1 MTTAYARRLAA
12 LKQSAPQGGD
22 VLETLRGLFAQ
33 SLGVAPDTIEATR
46 PFAEMGLTSLL
57 AVRFLDRVNRHFGL
71 SLGVET
77 LFAHASLAALA
88 TQIRPP
94 PIVAPVAQ
102 RAARSADIA
111 IIGMSGRFPGA
122 PDIVTLRER
131 LAEGALLVGAMPADR
146 LAHPVAAPPNAA
158 AGFLSGIDR
167 FDAGFFGISPREA
180 AAMDPQQRLFL
191 EECWLALEN
200 AGLPAESLRG
210 RRIGVFAGAASAGH
224 ESLVAEESSHGLTG
238 NLVSLLAARIA
249 YALDLRG
256 PAMVV
261 DTACSASLVA
271 VHLACQAIRAG
282 EVEMAL
288 AGGVRL
294 FLDDRSFATMGRI
307 GMLSP
312 GGRCR
317 SFDATADGI
326 AVGEAAAAVVLKPLD
341 RALADGDRIE
351 AVIRASGTNQDGR
364 SNGITAP
371 NGRAQ
376 AELIR
381 EVWDR
386 AGIDPESIGL
396 VEAHGT
402 GTPLGDPIE
411 VAALAEVLGERGT
424 PAWLGSI
431 KSNIGHTS
439 EAAGIAGLIKAV
451 LCLRDGLVLPSI
463 GYDTPN
469 PRAGFGSALRVAAE
483 ALPWTEPLRRAAV
496 SAFGLSGTNAHVV
509 LESPPAVAPRAVA
522 GGPWLVA
529 LSAATAEGLPR
540 LAARLAVWLR
550 AQAAPRLDDVCRTL
564 IDGRSAMAF
573 RHAFVAP
580 DLAAILAALDAVT
593 PADAA
598 RVPRDAASRP
608 AMGAPATQAAQWCAG
623 ARLDGAA
630 LYPNARRSLA
640 LPGYPFAPEVHWAA
654 APQGLPLR
662 LAHDH
667 PLVRDHLLGGAAV
680 LHAGLFLEF
689 ARQEAARAGA
699 FRGAM
704 HDIAWLR
711 TATVPEGGTLALNL
725 AIEDGACTLSAAD
738 EARPFARAKLGAVAR
753 APAPVDLAAL
763 RGAATQRI
771 ARSDLPGGDVVQ
783 LGPSY
788 PGFETLWLLPD
799 GALGCLPA
807 PPDACGLPPRLS
819 DAAIQVA
826 VAALAARDGAAA
838 LRYPAALSALEMF
851 GAAPA
856 GEAWIYARPCEADRV
871 DVLLLD
877 SKGTVRQR
885 WSGLELRAAAAAAPR
900 LVPRS
905 MVPDWVTVTTLPAE
919 PAWPDLV
926 LGEAPGLALPAPA
939 IALEDAVALEAA
951 VAALD
956 VARPPVIW
964 LLDTQSAETPQAAFT
979 LHRLVRGLVRAGL
992 ETAAVQLRIVTAHAH
1007 CVTPQDAPRQP
1018 MAAVTEGLAKAIG
1031 VEFPAWRVAICDID
1045 MAAPPAPLQI
1055 ATEAGDSN
1063 GESIVLRGERRFRRV
1078 LRPATRTEG
1087 GALRQG
1093 GRYLV
1098 VGGMGRVGRV
1108 LCRILARDFGAKL
1121 VLLSRSPLDADRA
1134 AFLAKLGPEA
1144 RYIAAD
1150 IAAPGA
1156 LEGIGP
1162 LDGVVQAVVDPVFG
1176 RCDRMSEAEF
1186 RAALHPKVH
1195 GLVALA
1201 DWVAARPER
1210 PKLIVF
1216 SSIGAFAGFPG
1227 TAGQS
1232 AYCAACCF
1240 EASYA
1245 LHLREALGL
1254 DSQVVHWGLWQH
1266 ADLNPAMVSRL
1277 AAQGVDVQ
1285 DAAASAR
1292 ALDGLLAAPQSVH
1305 AALSDAVWAA
1315 MGGPDAAAPAALAEA
1330 ARAIV
1335 APVAAQPNLHAAM
1348 DAHARALL
1356 AERLA
1361 EAGLLPAVGERL
1373 PRSRWSV
1380 ASDQARL
1387 ALALVEILARHGV
1400 LRAEGEDLLG
1410 LAVPDPQ
1417 PAAARE
1423 AALLARDASPGMQ
1436 AALALLR
1443 LCVAAVPD
1451 ILAGRRAA
1459 TEVLFP
1465 GGSTELVAPLYDGQ
1479 PALVACNAMMAAA
1492 SLAFARAQGAPLRIV
1507 EVGAGTGAT
1516 TAPVLAALQAACVTF
1531 DYHVTDLSPA
1541 LLRGAK
1547 ARFGTAPGLH
1557 YTPLDISRDPAA
1569 QGFAEGTADLVLAS
1583 DVLHATPDVA
1593 QSLRHVAAL
1602 LRPGGVLLLNETTRA
1617 EDVATL
1623 TFGLLEG
1630 WWLAQDA
1637 DRRLPHA
1644 PLLSIPCWAKALR
1657 EAGFGAVEAVPAP
1670 GFGEADP
1677 PHAVLL
1683 ARRGPHAAAAAL
1695 ARPTVARVPAAA
1707 MAPQGLQALL
1717 AECVGAALDLPAA
1730 RIEADAPF
1738 GEIGVDSIVAP
1749 QIAEAVNDRL
1759 GIALRST
1766 DLYNFGSLEALV
1778 RHIETRFPEVAGR
1791 LAAPAPIAAEPVA
1804 ASDDAIAII
1813 GISGRFPGAPD
1824 LPAFWEMLRTGRH
1837 AVREVDRFDLTP
1849 IRNRSNARWAALL
1862 EDHDRFDPLFFG
1874 ISPAEAEAMEP
1885 QQRLLLEEGWRALE
1899 DAGLPPERLAGRSCG
1914 VFVGVSA
1921 SNYVAAPAPAALQT
1935 LGGSVA
1941 ILSARLSYLLDL
1953 QGPCFP
1959 VDTGCSSSLVALHL
1973 AAESLRRGES
1983 EVALAAGVSCN
1994 IISPHLFLYLS
2005 DSGMASPTGRCHSFD
2020 DAADGFVPGE
2030 GVGCLVL
2037 KRLSDARRDGDRI
2050 HAVLRGSGT
2059 NQDGR
2064 TSGLTAPSATSQT
2077 ALELQVYRQAG
2088 IDPATIGMV
2097 EAHGTGTKLGDPIE
2111 VAALTDAF
2119 GQFTAQKQFCALGS
2133 VKTNIG
2139 HCMAAAGMAGVA
2151 KAVLALRHRAIPPSL
2166 NFGRPNRHIEFA
2178 ATPFFVNT
2186 TLRDWDAPSPGVPR
2200 RAAISSFGFSGSN
2213 AHVVIEEAPAA
2224 EAATPAAP
2232 GGRVVPVSARSAAA
2246 LEQLLRDLADGL
2258 EAAPQPLA
2266 DVAAMLALRRGH
2278 FRHRRAVVAQHES
2291 ELPTLLRE
2299 AAARAARE
2307 AEPGVNPI
2315 PAIAAAW
2322 DAGSAA
2328 TAEDLA
2334 ALAALHEA
2342 GARIDWAPLADGRRP
2357 VLDLPGHPF
2366 FRQRYWAFDAMAG
2379 FAVPAAGDLVL
2390 DDSLPLLRDHVV
2402 QGRRLLPGTATLDML
2417 RQVAL
2422 GASTGTLREI
2432 AWLAPALP
2440 GMTLR
2445 AAAEGEGCSVS
2456 SAGRVLARAAV
2467 DRAPPAA
2474 SPPLDLA
2481 ALAARCGQAMTGE
2494 DCYAA
2499 FTRLGFAYGPALQ
2512 VLAELRL
2519 GEGET
2524 LAHLRPG
2531 AGLDAATLDGA
2542 LQAAALIGLE
2552 AAGAAQGDRFVPAGL
2567 EALEIHAIPAAG
2579 TPLRA
2584 HAILRADATAAAPG
2598 FDITLAEETGRLL
2611 AVLRGLR
2618 ARRLPAEV
2626 SSSIGTLAFVPDW
2639 QESPLSAGTLP
2650 DGALLLLARDA
2661 ALADALRAALPAGR
2675 RLTLARPEH
2684 DFDPSDAE
2692 SCAALL
2698 DRVAPAMVVNAL
2710 RLGASP
2716 AEGLGQALA
2725 TMGVEEGARLL
2736 FLLARTVRPM
2746 ALLHL
2751 EPAADGAAGSAAV
2764 ALLRSAVAEN
2774 GGLRARVL
2782 RMAQPTAAALLEEL
2796 AEPWPEVAEIRR
2808 DGAGRTVLG
2817 RVPATLAESPP
2828 GWVRAGSTWL
2838 VTGGQGGLG
2847 LALARHLAAQGA
2859 ARIALLSRG
2868 APDAAALALV
2878 EQAGA
2883 VALHL
2888 QADVADPVALRAAL
2902 ARLRRQFGPLHGVA
2916 HVAGVLHDD
2925 LLARQAPQD
2934 FDAVLAPKAAGVVAL
2949 DQLTANEPLDAF
2961 LLFSS
2966 TAAALGV
2973 PGQGAYAAANGFL
2986 GGFAAQRQARVA
2998 AGLRQGAT
3006 LAVDWPLWQG
3016 GGMAPPAEVAA
3027 ELDRQL
3033 GLLPMPQAEGFR
3045 VLGAALALGVP
3056 HLLVLHGRTDRL
3068 GAALRPVQRPPAAA
3082 AGPVEASEVIAYLA
3096 RLLEEVIHLPPD
3108 RLDADERLE
3117 EYGLDSIGI
3126 MRLNARLEVDL
3137 GDVSKTLFF
3146 EHRTVRDLAARLL
3159 RDHGAALGAL
3169 LAPGV
3174 AAAPPPV
3181 AEALPAPRAVA
3192 ARGSGDIAIIGIAGS
3207 YPMAPDLDIF
3217 WENLREGRDAITEI
3231 PPERWPIEGF
3241 WDADRARPETSYTK
3255 WGGFLADADCF
3266 DARFFGISP
3275 VEADSLDPQARK
3287 FLETCWAALEDAGR
3301 TRATLFDGD
3310 PAPERRRGGVFVGV
3324 MNGDYALLGPEEAA
3338 RGNLIGPNASYWNIA
3353 NRVSWILDLHGPS
3366 LALDTACSASLSAIH
3381 AACQALRAGEC
3392 SVALAGG
3399 VNLILHPS
3407 RHWILSKSGF
3417 AASDG
3422 RCRSFG
3428 VGGDGYVPGEGVGA
3442 VLLKPLE
3449 RALADG
3455 DRIHAVIK
3463 GSALNHGG
3471 RSGGFTVPDPAAQGA
3486 LVAEALER
3494 AGTPPASISYI
3505 EAHGTGT
3512 ALGDPVEVAGL
3523 GRAFAGLP
3531 EGSLP
3536 IGSVKSNIGHLEA
3549 AAGIAGLTKVVLQL
3563 RHGMLAPS
3571 LHAEVLN
3578 PDLGLSRTPLH
3589 VQHQAAPW
3597 LATNGPRRAGISS
3610 FGAGGAN
3617 AHLVVEEAPPVVPA
3631 PMVAG
3636 PFLVPLSAATEPAL
3650 RRVAASLA
3658 AWLQAHPDAGPADVA
3673 RTLQT
3678 GREAMR
3684 FRAAFLA
3691 GTVAELRSGFEA
3703 IAAGQG
3709 FAEGEVK
3716 RDAGGPAPDGD
3727 LAALARAWAKGSA
3740 KPDWDALAPGR
3751 RPPISLPGISFEK
3764 RRCWVKVTPR
3774 GAPAKP
3780 ALALPPGIELGV
3792 ADAQRK
3798 HVIGIAADAPVLAE
3812 HRVGGASILPGAL
3825 LLALGLRAGGARAL
3839 AEWRFLRPADA
3850 AAMAAGL
3857 SLQLEE
3863 GRIAIEA
3870 GARLAEGRVA
3880 TGAPAA
3886 TVLVAAED
3894 CPQRIDGAAAYALL
3908 AGAGADYAGG
3918 FRRLL
3923 SIQRGAEAAIATLAP
3938 GAADWAEALD
3948 AAFQITFALLPEE
3961 AQAGGYLP
3969 AALGRLDILG
3979 EPQAVTRI
3987 LGRRRSAEAG
3997 EIVLDLVLEDAAGA
4011 PQAILHGF
4019 VARRA
4024 AALPALEAWHAVWD
4038 PVPMPE
4044 ATAPLRAPVLLAPF
4058 ANAALAARLGAV
4070 LGVAPDTAL
4079 PDLGTDAVWL
4089 LVGGVEDS
4097 AAQLEAAVLHLAAL
4111 VRDLAARPA
4120 PPRLVV
4126 VTSGAQRAR
4135 PGEKPCPLAAALAAF
4150 SRAAAREQPELRLAL
4165 LDVDP
4170 ADVEAPALLPALA
4183 APGADLALRDGVALR
4198 RGFGALD
4205 LPASPAPAEGVVLI
4219 AGGAGGLGRA
4229 LAEHLAERGARVVL
4243 LGRRVPS
4250 AAVAETLARGAGR
4263 ILHLRADLAQ
4273 PAALEAALAEA
4284 VARCGPITTVV
4295 HAAMD
4300 LREGRVLA
4308 QADADIAAVLA
4319 PKTTGLANLLA
4330 ALARQEAGGAPA
4342 RLVVFS
4348 SANAETANPGQAA
4361 YAAASAFAD
4370 AFALRQDRPVLVLDW
4385 GFWGEVGA
4393 VATAAHRTSLARIGV
4408 HPIGTAEGL
4417 SLLFRA
4423 LAAPGLDRVMPL
4435 RISDRVAAELRAD
4448 ATRRLAVPAEPPL
4461 RLLPAARAAAEAVQ
4475 AEGGAVL
4482 RGAAEGFG
4490 AINRHATALARATLS
4505 AAGFPK
4511 AIAPQK
4517 RLEAAVQAMLAKAE
4531 PLDAVALAAQAEDL
4545 LARDPAAAPYLRLLQ
4560 ACTKSLPA
4568 VLTGEVDAN
4577 AVLFPGGSF
4586 DLVAPIYAG
4595 NPVVD
4600 HLQHMLAQ
4608 AVAAAVAARPGPVRI
4623 LEVGAGTGGTTRF
4636 VLRALAPFAD
4646 HVDYLFTDI
4655 GPAFLEQAERE
4666 WRAEA
4671 PFLRTA
4677 RLDISAAPA
4686 AQGMVPRSFDI
4697 VIAANVLHAT
4707 PRIAV
4712 TLANLHALL
4721 RPGGLVAIN
4730 EATAAQ
4736 DFNTLTFG
4744 LTRGWWLFGDPEAR
4758 LPHAPLLDLP
4768 RWRNS
4773 LAAAGFCGVT
4783 ALGDPALQCILLAE
4797 ADGFGRTAPA
4807 VETPRVVTQP
4817 QRMDDGIEERLRITV
4832 AEALRLALEE
4842 VEPEASFSEYGADS
4856 IISVELVRRVNEVF
4870 GIDLKTTAL
4879 FTYATVRELAAY
4891 IRLEHGAAGPAE
4903 AEQSDVAD
4911 RIAGSRERTDRLR
4924 SLIRRRMEASAE
4936 PPPPDPGA
4944 SDLASLLRRLE
4955 AGEIGYEDA
4964 MEMRVTDA

>member
-12 LKQSAPQGGD
+12 LKQATPERGD
-22 VLETLRGLFAQ
+22 VLAMLRDLLAQ
-33 SLGVAPDTIEATR
+33 SLGVAPEGVEATR

-71 SLGVET
+71 RLGVET

-88 TQIRPP
+88 TQILPQAAVASAKAEATRP
-94 PIVAPVAQ
+94 
-102 RAARSADIA
+102 ADIA

-122 PDIVTLRER
+122 PDIAALRDR
-131 LAEGALLVGAMPADR
+131 LAAGALLVGAMPADR
-146 LAHPVAAPPNAA
+146 LAHSVAAPPGAR

-167 FDAGFFGISPREA
+167 FDAAFFGISPREA

-224 ESLVAEESSHGLTG
+224 EALVAEESSHGLTG

-256 PAMVV
+256 PALVV

-271 VHLACQAIRAG
+271 VHLACQAIRSG

-307 GMLSP
+307 GMLSAA
-312 GGRCR
+312 GRCR
-317 SFDATADGI
+317 SFDAAADGI
-326 AVGEAAAAVVLKPLD
+326 AVGEAAAAVLLKPLD

-386 AGIDPESIGL
+386 AGIAPESIGL

-411 VAALAEVLGERGT
+411 VAALAEVLGARET

-439 EAAGIAGLIKAV
+439 EAAGVAGLIKAV
-451 LCLRDGLVLPSI
+451 LCLRDGVVLPSI

-469 PRAGFGSALRVAAE
+469 PRAGFGTALRVAAE
-483 ALPWTEPLRRAAV
+483 AVPWTEPLRRAAV

-509 LESPPAVAPRAVA
+509 LESPPAEAPRGVA
-522 GGPWLVA
+522 EGPWLVA

-540 LAARLAVWLR
+540 IAARLAAWLQR
-550 AQAAPRLDDVCRTL
+550 QAAPRLEDVCRTL

-573 RHAFVAP
+573 RHGFVAE
-580 DLAAILAALDAVT
+580 DLPGILAALDAVAA
-593 PADAA
+593 ADAV
-598 RVPRDAASRP
+598 RVPRDAAV
-608 AMGAPATQAAQWCAG
+608 APAQGPLAAQLAQWRAG
-623 ARLDGAA
+623 ASLDGAA
-630 LYPNARRSLA
+630 LYPTGRRSIA
-640 LPGYPFAPEVHWAA
+640 LPGYPFVPEVHWAA

-662 LAHDH
+662 LARED

-689 ARQEAARAGA
+689 ARQEAARLGA
-699 FRGAM
+699 FRGAL

-711 TATVPEGGTLALNL
+711 PATVPEGGVLALQL
-725 AIEDGACTLSAAD
+725 TVEDGVCTLSAEG
-738 EARPFARAKLGAVAR
+738 EARPFARAGLGAAAA
-753 APAPVDLAAL
+753 APASVDLAAL
-763 RGAATQRI
+763 RAAATRRI
-771 ARSDLPGGDVVQ
+771 ARSELPGGGAVQ
-783 LGPSY
+783 LGDSY

-799 GALGCLPA
+799 GALGRLPA
-807 PPDACGLPPRLS
+807 PPDRCGLPPRLS

-826 VAALAARDGAAA
+826 VAALAARDGASS
-838 LRYPAALSALEMF
+838 LRYPARLAALELY
-851 GAAPA
+851 GAAPV
-856 GEAWIYARPCEADRV
+856 GEAWILARPCGADRT
-871 DVLLLD
+871 DVLVLD
-877 SKGTVRQR
+877 AEGAVRQR
-885 WSGLELRAAAAAAPR
+885 WSGLELREAAAAAPK
-900 LVPRS
+900 LAPRS
-905 MVPDWVTVTTLPAE
+905 MVPEWVAETTLAAE

-926 LGEAPGLALPAPA
+926 LGAAPGLPLAAPCL
-939 IALEDAVALEAA
+939 ALEDAAGLEAA
-951 VAALD
+951 IAARD
-956 VARPPVIW
+956 PRRTPIIW
-964 LLDTQSAETPQAAFT
+964 LLDTHPAAAPQAAFA
-979 LHRLVRGLVRAGL
+979 LHRLVRLLVRAGL
-992 ETAAVQLRIVTAHAH
+992 EGEAVQLRIVTGQVHR
-1007 CVTPQDAPRQP
+1007 VTPQDGARNP

-1031 VEFPAWRVAICDID
+1031 VEFPAWRVVICDLD
-1045 MAAPPAPLQI
+1045 PAAPIDWTRI
-1055 ATEAGDSN
+1055 ASEPGDAH
-1063 GESIVLRGERRFRRV
+1063 GESIVLRGAARFRRV
-1078 LRPATRTEG
+1078 LRPATPPQG
-1087 GALRQG
+1087 GALRRG

-1108 LCRILARDFGAKL
+1108 ICRMLFRDFAAEL
-1121 VLLSRSPLDADRA
+1121 VLVGRSPLDAERQG
-1134 AFLAKLGPEA
+1134 FLAELGAGA

-1156 LEGIGP
+1156 LDGIGP
-1162 LDGVVQAVVDPVFG
+1162 LDGVVQAVVDPIFG
-1176 RCDRMSEAEF
+1176 RCDRMTEAEF
-1186 RAALHPKVH
+1186 RAALHPKVT
-1195 GLVALA
+1195 GLVRLA
-1201 DWVAARPER
+1201 DWIAARPER
-1210 PKLIVF
+1210 PRLIVF

-1240 EASYA
+1240 EAGYA
-1245 LHLREALGL
+1245 LHLREAR
-1254 DSQVVHWGLWQH
+1254 DIEASVVHWGLWQH
-1266 ADLNPAMVSRL
+1266 ADLNPAMVTRL
-1277 AAQGVDVQ
+1277 AAQGVAVQ
-1285 DAAASAR
+1285 DAAASAQ
-1292 ALDGLLAAPQSVH
+1292 ALDGLLAAPQSIH

-1315 MGGPDAAAPAALAEA
+1315 MGGPDATAPADLAEA
-1330 ARAIV
+1330 ARAV
-1335 APVAAQPNLHAAM
+1335 AVPAAADPDLHAAM

-1356 AERLA
+1356 AETLA
-1361 EAGLLPAVGERL
+1361 AAGLLPAAREQR
-1373 PRSRWSV
+1373 PRWPV
-1380 ASDQARL
+1380 APAQARL
-1387 ALALVEILARHGV
+1387 AAALVEMLARHGV
-1400 LRAEGEDLLG
+1400 LRVEGETLQG
-1410 LAVPDPQ
+1410 LTAPP
-1417 PAAARE
+1417 PEAAGARE

-1436 AALALLR
+1436 AALNLLR
-1443 LCVAAVPD
+1443 RCVAAVPE
-1451 ILAGRRAA
+1451 ILAGRLAA

-1465 GGSTELVAPLYDGQ
+1465 GGSTDLVAPLYDGQ

-1492 SLAFARAQGAPLRIV
+1492 AVAMARAQAAPLRVV

-1516 TAPVLAALQAACVTF
+1516 TAPVLAALADAGLGCEYQ
-1531 DYHVTDLSPA
+1531 VTDLSPA
-1541 LLRGAK
+1541 LLRGAR
-1547 ARFGTAPGLH
+1547 ARIGEAPGRH
-1557 YTPLDISRDPAA
+1557 YAPLDISRPPAA
-1569 QGFAEGTADLVLAS
+1569 QGFAEGAADLVLAS

-1593 QSLRHVAAL
+1593 QALRHVAAL

-1630 WWLAQDA
+1630 WWLARDA
-1637 DRRLPHA
+1637 ERRLPHA
-1644 PLLSIPCWAKALR
+1644 PLLSIPGWAKALR
-1657 EAGFGAVEAVPAP
+1657 ETGFGAVEAVPAP
-1670 GFGEADP
+1670 GFCEADA
-1677 PHAVLL
+1677 PHGVLL
-1683 ARRGPHAAAAAL
+1683 ARRGPRVETAAPVRA
-1695 ARPTVARVPAAA
+1695 PSRVPARALP
-1707 MAPQGLQALL
+1707 PQGLQALL
-1717 AECVGAALDLPAA
+1717 ADCVGAALELPAA
-1730 RIEADAPF
+1730 RIEPDAPF

-1749 QIAEAVNDRL
+1749 QIAEAVNERL

-1766 DLYNFGSLEALV
+1766 DLYNFGSLEALA
-1778 RHIETRFPEVAGR
+1778 RHIEARFPEVAGR
-1791 LAAPAPIAAEPVA
+1791 LAAPAPVA
-1804 ASDDAIAII
+1804 AAPVMPGRDAIAII

-1824 LPAFWEMLRTGRH
+1824 LDAFWDMLCAGRH
-1837 AVREVDRFDLTP
+1837 AVREVDRFDLSA
-1849 IRNRSNARWAALL
+1849 IRDRSTARWAALL
-1862 EDHDRFDPLFFG
+1862 ENHDQFDPLFFG

-1899 DAGLPPERLAGRSCG
+1899 DAGLPPERLSGRSCG

-1921 SNYVAAPAPAALQT
+1921 SNYVAGPAPAALQT

-2005 DSGMASPTGRCHSFD
+2005 DAGMASPTGRCHSFD
-2020 DAADGFVPGE
+2020 DSADGFVPGE

-2037 KRLSDARRDGDRI
+2037 KRLADAQRDGDRI

-2119 GQFTAQKQFCALGS
+2119 ARFTEERQFCALGS

-2166 NFGRPNRHIEFA
+2166 NFDRPNRHIDFA
-2178 ATPFFVNT
+2178 TTPFFVNT
-2186 TLRDWDAPSPGVPR
+2186 ALRDWDAPAAGVPR

-2213 AHVVIEEAPAA
+2213 AHVVIEEAP
-2224 EAATPAAP
+2224 EALAPTPAAP

-2246 LEQLLRDLADGL
+2246 LERLLRDLADRL

-2291 ELPTLLRE
+2291 ELPALLRA
-2299 AAARAARE
+2299 AAARPARE
-2307 AEPGVNPI
+2307 APAEGDPI
-2315 PAIAAAW
+2315 PAIASAWAA
-2322 DAGSAA
+2322 GRAA
-2328 TAEDLA
+2328 APQDLA

-2342 GARIDWAPLADGRRP
+2342 GARIDWQKLADGRRP
-2357 VLDLPGHPF
+2357 VLVLPGHPF
-2366 FRQRYWAFDAMAG
+2366 FRARYWAFDAMAG
-2379 FAVPAAGDLVL
+2379 FAAPAAAELVL
-2390 DDSLPLLRDHVV
+2390 EPGLPLLRDHVV
-2402 QGRRLLPGTATLDML
+2402 QGRSILPGTATLAML
-2417 RQVAL
+2417 RQAGL
-2422 GASTGTLREI
+2422 GDAAGTLRDI

-2440 GMTLR
+2440 GMVLR
-2445 AAAEGEGCSVS
+2445 AAAEDAGCTVS
-2456 SAGRVLARAAV
+2456 ENGRLLARAAV
-2467 DRAPPAA
+2467 DRAPPAIV
-2474 SPPLDLA
+2474 PPMDLG
-2481 ALAARCGQAMTGE
+2481 ALAARCARMMTGE

-2499 FTRLGFAYGPALQ
+2499 FARLGFAYGPTLR
-2512 VLAELRL
+2512 VLARLRL
-2519 GEGET
+2519 GQGEA
-2524 LAHLRPG
+2524 LAFLVPG
-2531 AGLDAATLDGA
+2531 AGLDAARLDGA

-2552 AAGAAQGDRFVPAGL
+2552 AAGATEGARFVPAGL
-2567 EALEIHAIPAAG
+2567 EALEIHAAPAAG
-2579 TPLRA
+2579 MPLVA
-2584 HAILRADATAAAPG
+2584 HAALRADATAEAPG
-2598 FDITLAEETGRLL
+2598 FDITVAEESGRVL

-2618 ARRLPAEV
+2618 ARRLPAEA
-2626 SSSIGTLAFVPDW
+2626 SAAIGTLAFVPCW
-2639 QESPLSAGTLP
+2639 QAAEPAAGALP
-2650 DGALLLLARDA
+2650 EGELLLLARDA
-2661 ALADALRAALPAGR
+2661 ALAEALRAALPASL
-2675 RLTLARPEH
+2675 RLTLARPDH
-2684 DFDPSDAE
+2684 DFDPTDAE

-2698 DRVAPAMVVNAL
+2698 QRFAPTVVVNAL
-2710 RLGASP
+2710 RLDTALG
-2716 AEGLGQALA
+2716 EGVGQALA

-2736 FLLARTVRPM
+2736 FLLARTARPM

-2751 EPAADGAAGSAAV
+2751 EPAAEGGAGSAAA

-2774 GGLRARVL
+2774 GALRGRVL
-2782 RMAQPTAAALLEEL
+2782 RMAQPSAAAILEEL
-2796 AEPWPEVAEIRR
+2796 SEPWPEVAEIRR
-2808 DGAGRTVLG
+2808 DAAGRALL
-2817 RVPATLAESPP
+2817 RRSPATLAESPQDLA
-2828 GWVRAGSTWL
+2828 RAGSTWL

-2868 APDAAALALV
+2868 APDAAALAAV

-2902 ARLRRQFGPLHGVA
+2902 ARMRRQFGPLHGVA
-2916 HVAGVLHDD
+2916 HAAGLLRDD
-2925 LLARQAPQD
+2925 LLARQAPED
-2934 FDAVLAPKAAGVVAL
+2934 FDAVLAPKAAGAVAL
-2949 DQLTANEPLDAF
+2949 DQLTAAEPLEAF
-2961 LLFSS
+2961 VLFSS

-2986 GGFAAQRQARVA
+2986 GGFAAQRQASVA
-2998 AGLRQGAT
+2998 AGRRQGAT

-3016 GGMAPPAEVAA
+3016 GGMAPPAEVVA

-3033 GLLPMPQAEGFR
+3033 GLVAMPQAEGLR

-3056 HLLVLHGRTDRL
+3056 RLLVLHGRRDRL
-3068 GAALRPVQRPPAAA
+3068 GSALRPARRAAVA
-3082 AGPVEASEVIAYLA
+3082 AGGHVEPAQVVAYLA
-3096 RLLEEVIHLPPD
+3096 RLLEEVIRLPPD

-3126 MRLNARLEVDL
+3126 MRLNARLEADL

-3159 RDHGAALGAL
+3159 GDHGAALGAL
-3169 LAPGV
+3169 LAPGATV
-3174 AAAPPPV
+3174 APPPG

-3192 ARGSGDIAIIGIAGS
+3192 APGSGDIAIIGIAGS

-3275 VEADSLDPQARK
+3275 IEADSLDPQARK
-3287 FLETCWAALEDAGR
+3287 FLETCWAALEDSGR
-3301 TRATLFDGD
+3301 TRATLFEGD
-3310 PAPERRRGGVFVGV
+3310 AAPEARRGGVFVGV

-3392 SVALAGG
+3392 SIALAGG

-3417 AASDG
+3417 AAPDG

-3428 VGGDGYVPGEGVGA
+3428 AGGDGYVPGEGVGA
-3442 VLLKPLE
+3442 VVLKPLE

-3486 LVAEALER
+3486 LVAEALAR

-3531 EGSLP
+3531 VESLP

-3578 PDLGLSRTPLH
+3578 PDLGLSRTPLR
-3589 VQHQAAPW
+3589 VQRQATPW
-3597 LATNGPRRAGISS
+3597 IAQGGPRRAGISS

-3617 AHLVVEEAPPVVPA
+3617 AHLVVEEAPSVATPRAA
-3631 PMVAG
+3631 PG
-3636 PFLVPLSAATEPAL
+3636 PFVVPLSAATDAAL
-3650 RRVAASLA
+3650 RRSAAALA
-3658 AWLQAHPDAGPADVA
+3658 TWLRAHREVLPADVA

-3684 FRAAFLA
+3684 FRAAFVASSL
-3691 GTVAELRSGFEA
+3691 AELIAGFDA

-3716 RDAGGPAPDGD
+3716 RDSSGLAPEDD
-3727 LAALARAWAKGSA
+3727 LPALARAWARGA
-3740 KPDWDALAPGR
+3740 ARLDWDALAPGR

-3774 GAPAKP
+3774 AVPAKP
-3780 ALALPPGIELGV
+3780 ALALPRGVSLGTP
-3792 ADAQRK
+3792 DAEGRCA
-3798 HVIGIAADAPVLAE
+3798 IAIAAEAPVLAE
-3812 HRVGGASILPGAL
+3812 HRVGGATILPGAL
-3825 LLALGLRAGGARAL
+3825 LLALALRASGARAL
-3839 AEWRFLRPADA
+3839 ADWRFLRPADTA
-3850 AAMAAGL
+3850 AIAAGL
-3857 SLQLEE
+3857 SVQLAE
-3863 GRIAIEA
+3863 GRIALDG

-3880 TGAPAA
+3880 TGVA
-3886 TVLVAAED
+3886 TPPELAVAAED
-3894 CPQRIDGAAAYALL
+3894 APQRIEGAAAYALL
-3908 AGAGADYAGG
+3908 SGAGADYAGG
-3918 FRRLL
+3918 FRRLVSL
-3923 SIQRGAEAAIATLAP
+3923 QRGAETAVARLEP

-3948 AAFQITFALLPEE
+3948 AAFQITFALLPEN
-3961 AQAGGYLP
+3961 APPGGYLP
-3969 AALGRLDILG
+3969 AALERLDILG
-3979 EPQAVTRI
+3979 EPQSVTRI
-3987 LGRRRSAEAG
+3987 LGHRRSAEGAD
-3997 EIVLDLVLEDAAGA
+3997 IVLDLVLEDAAGT
-4011 PQAILHGF
+4011 PQAVLHGF

-4024 AALPALEAWHAVWD
+4024 AALPALEAWHALWD

-4044 ATAPLRAPVLLAPF
+4044 SVAPPRAPVLLAPH
-4058 ANAALAARLGAV
+4058 ADPALAARMGAV
-4070 LGVAPDTAL
+4070 LGVPPGAGAL
-4079 PDLGTDAVWL
+4079 DLGTDAVWL
-4089 LVGGVEDS
+4089 LAGGVADP
-4097 AAQLEAAVLHLAAL
+4097 AAQVEAAVLHLAAL
-4111 VRDLAARPA
+4111 LRDLAARPA

-4126 VTSGAQRAR
+4126 VTLGAQRAR
-4135 PGEKPCPLAAALAAF
+4135 PGERPCPLAAALAAF

-4170 ADVEAPALLPALA
+4170 ADAEALALVPALA
-4183 APGADLALRDGVALR
+4183 APGADLALRDGVPLR

-4229 LAEHLAERGARVVL
+4229 LAEDLAAGGARVVL
-4243 LGRRVPS
+4243 LGRSAAS
-4250 AAVAETLARGAGR
+4250 AAVTETLARAAGR

-4273 PAALEAALAEA
+4273 PAALEGALAEA
-4284 VARCGPITTVV
+4284 TARFGRITMVV

-4308 QADADIAAVLA
+4308 QPDVDIAAVLA
-4319 PKTTGLANLLA
+4319 PKTIGLANLLA
-4330 ALARQEAGGAPA
+4330 ALARQEADGPPA

-4393 VATAAHRTSLARIGV
+4393 VATAAHRASLARIGV

-4417 SLLFRA
+4417 VLLGRA
-4423 LAAPGLDRVMPL
+4423 LAAPGLERLMPL
-4435 RISDRVAAELRAD
+4435 RIADRVAAELRAD
-4448 ATRRLAVPAEPPL
+4448 PRRRLAVPAEPSL

-4475 AEGGAVL
+4475 QAGGTVL
-4482 RGAAEGFG
+4482 RNAARDFV
-4490 AINRHATALARATLS
+4490 AMNRHGAALARAALS
-4505 AAGFPK
+4505 AAGFPQ
-4511 AIAPQK
+4511 AAPSQQ
-4517 RLEAAVQAMLAKAE
+4517 RLQAAVEAMLARAEPLEAAAQERLA
-4531 PLDAVALAAQAEDL
+4531 Q
-4545 LARDPAAAPYLRLLQ
+4545 DPSAAPYLRLLQ
-4560 ACTKSLPA
+4560 ACTRKLPE

-4577 AVLFPGGSF
+4577 AVLFPGGRF

-4600 HLQHMLAQ
+4600 HLQEMLAQ

-4646 HVDYLFTDI
+4646 RIDYLFTDI

-4666 WRAEA
+4666 LRREA

-4677 RLDISAAPA
+4677 WLDISASAAP
-4686 AQGMVPRSFDI
+4686 QGFAPRSFDI

-4707 PRIAV
+4707 PRIAQ
-4712 TLANLHALL
+4712 TLANLNALL

-4736 DFNTLTFG
+4736 EFNTLTFG
-4744 LTRGWWLFGDPEAR
+4744 MTRGWWLFADPEAR

-4768 RWRNS
+4768 RWRHS
-4773 LAAAGFCGVT
+4773 LAAAGFAGTT

-4797 ADGFGRTAPA
+4797 ADGFARTAPA
-4807 VETPRVVTQP
+4807 VEAPRVAAAP
-4817 QRMDDGIEERLRITV
+4817 QRVDDDIEEKLRITV
-4832 AEALRLALEE
+4832 AEALRLAPEE

-4891 IRLEHGAAGPAE
+4891 IRLEHGAAGPVPAV
-4903 AEQSDVAD
+4903 QSEVAD

-4936 PPPPDPGA
+4936 PPPPEEGA

-4955 AGEIGYEDA
+4955 AGEIGYEAA